1 MADITASVVS
11 WSTTESGNQPTDS
24 TAIGAGLDDNLR
36 AIQAGTAREFSKGSD
51 LPSASSVDIGASGTS
66 GFVDITGTTTITSFA
81 TARAG
86 TRRWVRFNGALIL
99 THNATSLI
107 LPGAVNI
114 KTQAGDVAL
123 FVSLGSGNWVCAQYL
138 SGKTSHIDNAPQVI
152 NYADPTKVWG
162 VDLSSLNTGTTVTQ
176 KISPR
181 NSTIATRELLEAYA
195 VGSGTNTYTAISQ
208 TVVITAYVSGGVYFV
223 KFPNPNTNTAP
234 TLNID
239 GVGAATI
246 TRQNGVALK
255 AGDIGTN
262 HYAAL
267 QYDGTNMVLLNPLAP
282 RTFVSADSPISSG
295 GSLTLAHGLGGTPI
309 KMWYGLVNTSNEYGW
324 SGEVLIQ
331 AFAPQDA
338 SATVARGATA
348 WADAT
353 NVYVQYGSGAAVFN
367 VHQKTGTP
375 GLTSAATNANWRL
388 RVYAE
393 L

>member
-11 WSTTESGNQPTDS
+11 WSTTESSNQPTDS
-24 TAIGAGLDDNLR
+24 TTIGAGLDDNLR
-36 AIQAGTAREFSKGSD
+36 AIQAGTAREFAKGSD
-51 LPSASSVDIGASGTS
+51 LPSASSVDIGAAGTS

-86 TRRWVRFNGALIL
+86 TRRWVRFTGTAII

-123 FVSLGSGNWVCAQYL
+123 FISLGSGNWVCAEYL
-138 SGKTSHIDNAPQVI
+138 SSKVTHIDNAAQAI
-152 NYADPTKVWG
+152 NYADPTKLWA
-162 VDLSSLNTGTTVTQ
+162 VDLSAINTGTTITQ

-181 NSTIATRELLEAYA
+181 NSTLATRELYEAYA
-195 VGSGTNTYTAISQ
+195 VGSGTNTYTAVSQ
-208 TVVITAYVSGGVYFV
+208 AVVIAAYLSGGVYFV

-234 TLNID
+234 TID
-239 GVGAATI
+239 IDSVGAVTI

-267 QYDGTNMVLLNPLAP
+267 QYDGTNMVLLNPQSP
-282 RTFVSADSPISSG
+282 RTFVSADSPISSAG
-295 GSLTLAHGLGGTPI
+295 TLTLAHGLGGTPI
-309 KMWYGLVNTSNEYGW
+309 KMWYGLVNVSAEYGW
-324 SGEVLIQ
+324 NGEVLHQ

-348 WADAT
+348 YADAT

-375 GLTSAATNANWRL
+375 GLTSAATNTNWRL